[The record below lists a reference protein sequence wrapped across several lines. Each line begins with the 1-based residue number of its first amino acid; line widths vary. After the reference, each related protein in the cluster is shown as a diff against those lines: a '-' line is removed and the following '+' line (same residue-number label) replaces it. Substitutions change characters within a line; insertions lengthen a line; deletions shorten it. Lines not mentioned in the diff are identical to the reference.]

1 MKLACKPSRFE
12 QCSLVN
18 RYKYFGAARQLIDVT
33 DCRDLVSLQ
42 AIIFMILF
50 LQCSAK
56 LATCYAF
63 IGVAVRIALRMGM
76 HRSFKDSFNPIESE
90 VRKRCFW
97 IIRKM
102 DVMVSAM
109 LGLPLTLSDHDIDQ
123 DFPTEVDDEY
133 ITMEGIQAQPKD
145 VIPMIAA
152 VNHDFRLTNI
162 VCKIVRRIYPLQG
175 LPSVERQTSRMYRVR
190 LSVVRDIE
198 SDLKAWEDNLQP
210 MFKPGL
216 DAPPQLVRYET
227 LN

>member
-1 MKLACKPSRFE
+1 M
-12 QCSLVN
+12 
-18 RYKYFGAARQLIDVT
+18 DVT

-42 AIIFMILF
+42 ALIFMILF

-63 IGVAVRIALRMGM
+63 IGVAIRCALRMGM
-76 HRSFKDSFNPIESE
+76 HRTFNDSFDPIESE

-123 DFPTEVDDEY
+123 EFPTEVDDEY
-133 ITMEGIQAQPKD
+133 ITLDGIRSQPAGT
-145 VIPMIAA
+145 VSLITA

-162 VCKIVRRIYPLQG
+162 VCKLVRCVYPVKGFQSG
-175 LPSVERQTSRMYRVR
+175 EQEASRLHRVR
-190 LSVVRDIE
+190 LSVVKGIE
-198 SDLKAWEDNLQP
+198 SDLKLWEDNLQRE
-210 MFKPGL
+210 FKPGH
-216 DAPPQLVRYET
+216 ET
-227 LN
+227 TPKLMR